1 MVRFLVTNDDSY
13 ASPGLY
19 LLYRAALGLG
29 EVLVFSTESPRS
41 VIGHTI
47 TLSRPLRV
55 YRMRVRGIEVYLTDG
70 TPVDV
75 VHLAINV
82 LRYKPDLVLSGINVG
97 ENLSLQ
103 HIFYSGTVAAA
114 IESAVVGVPAI
125 AFSADVESFEEM
137 ETAEMEGIAMKYLRK
152 IIEAVTRYGLPGGV
166 DLLNINIPNP
176 RRFRDCVEVTRASRV
191 RWLSSYEGRRDPSG
205 RPYYWL
211 SMNKVAAEPGTD
223 VYAAEVMGCISITPL
238 SIDLNAGARGVEE
251 LRRVVEEV
259 FQKT

>member
-1 MVRFLVTNDDSY
+1 MVTVVRFLVTNDDSY

-19 LLYRAALGLG
+19 LLYRAVLGLG

-55 YRMRVRGIEVYLTDG
+55 YRMRVRGVETYLTDG

-82 LRYKPDLVLSGINVG
+82 IGFRPDLVLSGVNVG

-114 IESAVVGVPAI
+114 IESAVMGIPAV

-137 ETAEMEGIAMKYLRK
+137 ETAEMENIATRYLRRIVEVVSK
-152 IIEAVTRYGLPGGV
+152 RGLPEGV
-166 DLLNINIPNP
+166 DLLNVNIPNP
-176 RRFRDCVEVTRASRV
+176 KRFRGCVEITKASRV

-211 SMNKVAAEPGTD
+211 SMSRVAVEPGTD
-223 VYAAEVMGCISITPL
+223 VYATEVRSCISVTPL
-238 SIDLNAGARGVEE
+238 SIDLNVGTHKLEE
-251 LRRVVEEV
+251 LGEIIRELS
-259 FQKT
+259 